1 MMNGDKMDFGAE
13 VIKKSF
19 ETPVLVDFWAP
30 WCGPCR
36 VLGPTLERLADQ
48 AGGKWELVK
57 VNVDENRVVATEYQ
71 IQGIPDVRLFHEGE
85 VVGQFTGALT
95 EHQIKV
101 FLENNLP
108 TPEKAAM
115 QSVHALMAAGREREA
130 MPILEIILEE
140 NPQMDEAR
148 ALLAKLH
155 AFRNPDY
162 AAELAAEIPMHS
174 PFREIGEDIT
184 NLARMR
190 SLTADNLP
198 ESSIRE
204 TYLAGI
210 TAMVEDD
217 PNAAL
222 ERWIEVIMTDKG
234 YDNEGARKGC
244 IALFH
249 LLGENH
255 PITQRWRR
263 RFNMALY

>member
-1 MMNGDKMDFGAE
+1 MNGDKMDFRAD
-13 VIKKSF
+13 VIEKSF
-19 ETPVLVDFWAP
+19 DTPVLVDFWAP

-36 VLGPTLERLADQ
+36 VLGPTLERLAGQ
-48 AGGKWELVK
+48 ANGKWELVK

-71 IQGIPDVRLFHEGE
+71 IQGIPDLRLFHEGE
-85 VVGQFTGALT
+85 VVGQFTGALS

-101 FLENNLP
+101 FLENHLP

-140 NPQMDEAR
+140 NPQMEEAR

-162 AAELAAEIPMHS
+162 AADLAAKIPRHS
-174 PFREIGEDIT
+174 AFREIAEDIET
-184 NLARMR
+184 LFRMR
-190 SLTADNLP
+190 GLSSGDLP
-198 ESSIRE
+198 ESPVRD
-204 TYLAGI
+204 TYMAGI
-210 TAMVEDD
+210 AAMVEDD
-217 PNAAL
+217 PDAAL
-222 ERWIEVIMTDKG
+222 ERWIEVIMIDKAF
-234 YDNEGARKGC
+234 DDEGARKGC
-244 IALFH
+244 VALFH

-255 PITQRWRR
+255 PVTQRWRR